1 MRCLF
6 ALFLTC
12 AMATNTLAANTPEAT
27 LDKYFDILQGQDF
40 TGIASLMDSTSM
52 ANLKTLMDDAMSYQ
66 ANHGVYRLQRRI
78 FGTKVSMARVKSTP
92 AEFYLNSLASEI
104 LNAARTQRLVVDH
117 RAVLGRVD
125 EGENMVHIVARLT
138 MTQDNKEGTDVL
150 VYTLI
155 RENDDWRL
163 KFPITIKQMLTV
175 IETTARQIR

>member
-6 ALFLTC
+6 ALFLMC
-12 AMATNTLAANTPEAT
+12 SMVTNASAESSPEAT

-40 TGIASLMDSTSM
+40 KGISALMDSTSM
-52 ANLKTLMDDAMSYQ
+52 ANLKTIMGDAMRYQ

-78 FGTKVSMARVKSTP
+78 FGKKVSMSQVKATS

-104 LNAARTQRLVVDH
+104 LNAAKTQRLVVDNI
-117 RAVLGRVD
+117 AVLGRVD
-125 EGENMVHIVARLT
+125 DGENIVHIVARLT
-138 MTQDNKEGTDVL
+138 MSQDNKEGTDVL

-155 RENDDWRL
+155 REDDDWRL

-175 IETTARQIR
+175 IETTARKIR